1 MIIHVITNIYRDI
14 ETGEHRERWCA
25 GATFKEACDI
35 AIRKAE
41 EDEESRKVILV
52 QRTYCNK
59 ELNHETL

>member
-1 MIIHVITNIYRDI
+1 MRAII
-14 ETGEHRERWCA
+14 
-25 GATFKEACDI
+25 CDA